1 MPEIPLNL
9 TEIEGRITVLR
20 ENIRQ
25 LVEQAAAFSGA
36 ADEELVS
43 QRIAEQEAQL
53 ELLTRQRDGLFNKN
67 RDRAFSGMSAI
78 VIKCTSKACR
88 QMSTFGACCG
98 LHFIRNALIANGTK
112 LA

>member
-53 ELLTRQRDGLFNKN
+53 ELLTRQRDRLFQQK
-67 RDRAFSGMSAI
+67 S
-78 VIKCTSKACR
+78 
-88 QMSTFGACCG
+88 
-98 LHFIRNALIANGTK
+98 
-112 LA
+112 